1 MQPYKFEYVVDGV
14 KRVETD
20 YYLETMFSVRKRI
33 SEKYGIPENDM
44 PIYQKLYLSDR
55 WMLIAGKGKR
65 MIQS

>member
-20 YYLETMFSVRKRI
+20 YYLETMLAERERI
-33 SEKYGIPENDM
+33 SEKYGIPKNDM
-44 PIYQKLYLSDR
+44 PIYQKLYLSAN

-65 MIQS
+65 MI